1 MAEAAQ
7 ALKEGALAAVT
18 GTAQVVGAAGQAV
31 GAAGKIAGAAVK
43 QVGEV
48 GEKGVNVAGKAAG
61 TALNVA
67 GTAVQLTGSAAKAAG
82 EAGAAALGA
91 AGTLGA
97 AGAAT
102 AATVGTAALGTATEA
117 GTGAAK
123 VATEGVKLATGAAG
137 AVLGAG
143 TAFTMYLGRKVDAS
157 KAKQE
162 AKRRAMDPSKY
173 FKSVFI
179 NQYKEAIQ
187 ALIDSLDSIY
197 KTSKQQYDILR
208 DGYKRVHCQPGRLYG
223 YNCSPEVQQTL
234 DKVKAQL
241 MAIQTWFDVQKPIMK
256 GTIQQV
262 ATNITLIRD
271 TEFEAIQSKANAI
284 MSQFDNQIQTTVKQ
298 AANKFQPI
306 ITQLSGF
313 MDITA
318 TTGGARRRYKK
329 RRTQHRK
336 SHRKHHRKSRRR
348 RA

>member
-1 MAEAAQ
+1 MANAVA

-61 TALNVA
+61 AALNVA
-67 GTAVQLTGSAAKAAG
+67 GTAANLTGSAAKAAA
-82 EAGAAALGA
+82 EAGSAALGA

-97 AGAAT
+97 AGAKT
-102 AATVGTAALGTATEA
+102 AATVGSAALNTATQA
-117 GTGAAK
+117 GTGAAQ

-162 AKRRAMDPSKY
+162 AKRRAIDPSKY
-173 FKSVFI
+173 FKAVFT
-179 NQYKEAIQ
+179 NQYKDAVQ
-187 ALIDSLDSIY
+187 TLIDSLGGIY
-197 KTSKQQYDILR
+197 KSSKQQYDILR
-208 DGYKRVHCQPGRLYG
+208 DGYKRVYCQPGRIYG

-234 DKVKAQL
+234 DKIKSQL
-241 MAIQTWFDVQKPIMK
+241 TTIQTWFDVQKPIMK

-262 ATNITLIRD
+262 ATNINLIRD

-284 MSQFDNQIQTTVKQ
+284 MSKYDTQIQTTVEQ

-306 ITQLSGF
+306 IDQLSGF

-318 TTGGARRRYKK
+318 APAAGGARYKK

-336 SHRKHHRKSRRR
+336 SHRKQHRKSRRR
-348 RA
+348 QA

>member
-1 MAEAAQ
+1 MAEAAA

-18 GTAQVVGAAGQAV
+18 GTAQVVGAAGQVV

-48 GEKGVNVAGKAAG
+48 GEKGVNVAGKAAKTG
-61 TALNVA
+61 LNVA
-67 GTAVQLTGSAAKAAG
+67 GAAVNLTGSAAKAAA
-82 EAGAAALGA
+82 EAGSAALGA
-91 AGTLGA
+91 AGTIGA
-97 AGAAT
+97 AGAQT

-187 ALIDSLDSIY
+187 ALIESLDNIY
-197 KTSKQQYDILR
+197 KTNKQQYDILR
-208 DGYKRVHCQPGRLYG
+208 DGYKRFYCQPGRIYG

-234 DKVKAQL
+234 DKIKAQL
-241 MAIQTWFDVQKPIMK
+241 MATQTWFDVQKPMMK

-262 ATNITLIRD
+262 ATNINLIRETD
-271 TEFEAIQSKANAI
+271 DATIQKKAVEI
-284 MSQFDNQIQTTVKQ
+284 MRTFDSQIQKTVEQ

-306 ITQLSGF
+306 IAQLSAF
-313 MDITA
+313 IDSPSA
-318 TTGGARRRYKK
+318 AAGGGRRRYKK
-329 RRTQHRK
+329 SRKQLRKKQRRT
-336 SHRKHHRKSRRR
+336 RRR
-348 RA
+348 V